1 MTRDTSEAFGIGL
14 MVVDKRFP
22 KLTRPEKLARPLIY
36 MSTRPKRQ
44 IFTDQENLKKHSTT
58 TG

>member
-36 MSTRPKRQ
+36 MSTTTETADLYGSREP
-44 IFTDQENLKKHSTT
+44 KKHSTT